1 VNSFDHL
8 QQAVTFVM
16 PPKKASLGLGAALQP
31 LDVNQDTLREARTQ
45 KRKATSLTP
54 QEEELDQEIR
64 DLKAIHQQVQRKKE
78 KMLHLA
84 DLQKKIDEAAEEMC
98 HLTQDDQDQRP
109 QHREL
114 HQDGSFNKD
123 EWYDDFH
130 HGNFTFDDAS
140 PLAAELQAIPW
151 PQSYKPPQLPMY
163 DGHSDP
169 NQFLM
174 SYEATISSYGGNAA
188 VMAKSFVMAV
198 RSVAQTWY
206 SSLRPGTITSWQ
218 KLKDMLVT
226 SFQGFQTKP
235 VTAQA
240 LFQCTEDRDEYLQA
254 YVRRFL
260 CLRAQAPT
268 VPNEIVIEAMI
279 KGLRP
284 GPTAQYFA
292 RKPPQTLEKLLQKM
306 DEYIRADNDFRQRR
320 EEAYRFS
327 KMTRGFG
334 GRIHP
339 RHVRSI
345 HSSSQSDD
353 KGSQFQR
360 PQHSSQSSGQQQSPF
375 RPPAPRGRGGRGFGG
390 IYGDQP
396 RKIYC
401 LFYGEDKSH
410 TTRTCQ
416 ITIQKQKEIA
426 EAEAQQNQP
435 KQVLHTTSCYSPYI
449 PEYVGNQPATSVA
462 SASHSQA
469 SWP

>member
-1 VNSFDHL
+1 MI
-8 QQAVTFVM
+8 FVI

-45 KRKATSLTP
+45 KRKDTSPTP

-64 DLKAIHQQVQRKKE
+64 DLEAIHQQVQSKRE
-78 KMLHLA
+78 KMLRLA
-84 DLQKKIDEAAEEMC
+84 DLQKKIDEAAEEMRRF
-98 HLTQDDQDQRP
+98 TQDDQDPRP
-109 QHREL
+109 QHMEL
-114 HQDGSFNKD
+114 CQDSSFNED

-169 NQFLM
+169 MQFLM
-174 SYEATISSYGGNAA
+174 SYEATISSYGDNAA

-198 RSVAQTWY
+198 QSVAQTWY
-206 SSLRPGTITSWQ
+206 SSLRPWTITSWQ

-240 LFQCTEDRDEYLQA
+240 LFQCTQDHEEYLQA

-260 CLRAQAPT
+260 RLRAQAPT

-292 RKPPQTLEKLLQKM
+292 RKPP
-306 DEYIRADNDFRQRR
+306 
-320 EEAYRFS
+320 
-327 KMTRGFG
+327 
-334 GRIHP
+334 
-339 RHVRSI
+339 
-345 HSSSQSDD
+345 
-353 KGSQFQR
+353 
-360 PQHSSQSSGQQQSPF
+360 
-375 RPPAPRGRGGRGFGG
+375 
-390 IYGDQP
+390 
-396 RKIYC
+396 
-401 LFYGEDKSH
+401 
-410 TTRTCQ
+410 
-416 ITIQKQKEIA
+416 
-426 EAEAQQNQP
+426 
-435 KQVLHTTSCYSPYI
+435 
-449 PEYVGNQPATSVA
+449 
-462 SASHSQA
+462 
-469 SWP
+469 